1 MIVLFKKE
9 ETYKAGGVF
18 PVVSIPVEAQGEAK
32 DFNDFQ
38 WWAPTDK
45 WNTWLKANPRSWQ
58 AESEET
64 EKDFRKRLY
73 ESLVEEGEIDSKVL
87 DFTSFNSLLE
97 ADAAGSGSAVAVS
110 SAEQPTEEQK
120 KNYTKF
126 VFAYNRLK
134 EGGKIK
140 DELNASDLKKGE
152 DYAIIWDLPG
162 NGGASVVE
170 TRQAYKSKVVSDL
183 PNGVLVKIDES
194 IPFGKFQEESDAG
207 NTIMKIA
214 GFGGQIL
221 AGGVAAA
228 AVIGGGILATK
239 AIAGQ
244 AARFAAR
251 KSTSGG
257 VSWLSRIL
265 GSGAETAVAS
275 NAPIAAVD
283 AAAASSSLEL
293 ATGVSAEALGT
304 AGATEITVGSAVPA
318 AAAASEG
325 GVAAG
330 AAASNPI
337 GWIIAAVAVTAGVVQ
352 RIVNWTSDAQAP
364 KLGDIE
370 DEGWAKDA
378 FMPGTIPD
386 GEAIT
391 ICWTQDAGNSWFT
404 DILWNED
411 TRTTMDLIKLGN
423 FKGRSIFLMV
433 QINSKEYDAIL
444 KSKEMILLSF
454 EENAKFERGYFD
466 NDDLE
471 FEMIAV
477 EKGESSNVI
486 STIFEGYCSW
496 EEIEGAYRGA
506 DDSFVGVPE
515 NAPDEYSFHYKLG
528 KGDRDINVTGTLI
541 KDLASLDVMKTTF
554 AVGSPAPNES
564 ASTFNLEIDWKK
576 ISESTEVLSFSDFS
590 KLPLTAVPTFEAE
603 GDEAAAAPTDPD
615 NEDKYLTQTEKIAAY
630 EVKTIE
636 FADKA
641 LEDQQLPDL
650 KTFIVP
656 NNYLEAT
663 DNEEIVVQPIQEV
676 TLRYPRRG
684 TISVESEAAP
694 EPIPVGAT
702 GATGPD
708 VEGGVP
714 VEVTTDEVKIKY
726 RDNPEILNKIGIGDT
741 GKIKDR
747 DRKDKHKFLDMITPE
762 EKKEL
767 GIEDWD
773 WIKKVKIYKDGKTG
787 EPYLIKFKSGGL
799 DEDRKRKITAEDPNF
814 DTALKVANRIQAG
827 FKQVEDKDSE

>member
-18 PVVSIPVEAQGEAK
+18 PVVSIPVEGKGEAK

-73 ESLVEEGEIDSKVL
+73 ESLVEEGEIDVKVL

-134 EGGKIK
+134 GEGKIK
-140 DELNASDLKKGE
+140 DELNASVLKKGE

-162 NGGASVVE
+162 NGGAPVVE

-207 NTIMKIA
+207 NTLMKIA

-239 AIAGQ
+239 AIAGG
-244 AARFAAR
+244 AARLAAR
-251 KSTSGG
+251 SKISGG
-257 VSWLSRIL
+257 LTWLKNIVGR
-265 GSGAETAVAS
+265 GAGNAVAS
-275 NAPIAAVD
+275 NATTAAVD
-283 AAAASSSLEL
+283 SAAASSLEL
-293 ATGVSAEALGT
+293 ATGVSAEALGG
-304 AGATEITVGSAVPA
+304 AGATEIVVGSTALETGGAITASTVGWIA
-318 AAAASEG
+318 AA
-325 GVAAG
+325 VL
-330 AAASNPI
+330 P
-337 GWIIAAVAVTAGVVQ
+337 IAATIQ
-352 RIVNWTSDAQAP
+352 RLVNWTSDAQAP
-364 KLGDIE
+364 RLGQIE

-433 QINSKEYDAIL
+433 QINSKEYDAVL
-444 KSKEMILLSF
+444 KSKEMVLLSF
-454 EENAKFERGYFD
+454 EQNAKFERGYFN

-486 STIFEGYCSW
+486 STIFEGYCTW
-496 EEIEGAYRGA
+496 EEMEGAYRGA

-541 KDLASLDVMKTTF
+541 KDLASLDVMKKTF
-554 AVGSPAPNES
+554 AVGSPASNES
-564 ASTFNLEIDWKK
+564 APTFNLEIDWKK

-590 KLPLTAVPTFEAE
+590 KLPLIAVPTFEAE

-615 NEDKYLTQTEKIAAY
+615 KKNKYLTQTEKIAAY

-663 DNEEIVVQPIQEV
+663 DNEEIIVQPIQDV
-676 TLRYPRRG
+676 TLKYPRKG

-694 EPIPVGAT
+694 EPVPVGAT
-702 GATGPD
+702 GEPE

-726 RDNPEILNKIGIGDT
+726 KDNPEILNKIGIDDAT
-741 GKIKDR
+741 KIKDKDR
-747 DRKDKHKFLDMITPE
+747 DDKIRFMDMVTPE

-799 DEDRKRKITAEDPNF
+799 DADRKRKITAKDSNF

-827 FKQVEDKDSE
+827 FTQVEDEDSEEK

>member
-1 MIVLFKKE
+1 MIVLFKKGE
-9 ETYKAGGVF
+9 IYKAGGAF
-18 PVVSIPVEAQGEAK
+18 PVVSIPVEGEGEAK

-64 EKDFRKRLY
+64 EKDFKKKLY

-97 ADAAGSGSAVAVS
+97 EDAAGSGSSVAVS

-140 DELNASDLKKGE
+140 DELNASSLKKGE

-207 NTIMKIA
+207 NTLMKIA

-228 AVIGGGILATK
+228 AAIGGGIWATK
-239 AIAGQ
+239 KIAGG
-244 AARFAAR
+244 AARLVAR
-251 KSTSGG
+251 KEIKGG
-257 VSWLSRIL
+257 VSWLSRIF
-265 GSGAETAVAS
+265 GSGAGKGVAS
-275 NAPIAAVD
+275 NAAKTAGYYKDGVLQQFVGKIPKGSAFVEVGAAIPG
-283 AAAASSSLEL
+283 AAAA
-293 ATGVSAEALGT
+293 
-304 AGATEITVGSAVPA
+304 
-318 AAAASEG
+318 EG
-325 GVAAG
+325 GAAG
-330 AAASNPI
+330 AGGMAALESNPI
-337 GWIIAAVAVTAGVVQ
+337 GWIITAVVVTTGIVQ
-352 RIVNWTSDAQAP
+352 RLVNWTSDAQAP
-364 KLGDIE
+364 RLGDIE
-370 DEGWAKDA
+370 DEGWAKDS

-477 EKGESSNVI
+477 EKGESNNII
-486 STIFEGYCSW
+486 STIFEGYCAW
-496 EEIEGAYRGA
+496 EEMEGAYRGA

-554 AVGSPAPNES
+554 AAGSPAPNES

-576 ISESTEVLSFSDFS
+576 ISESSEVLKFSDFS

-603 GDEAAAAPTDPD
+603 GDEAAAPMDPD
-615 NEDKYLTQTEKIAAY
+615 KEDKYLTQTEKIAAY

-663 DNEEIVVQPIQEV
+663 DNEEILVQPIQEV
-676 TLRYPRRG
+676 TLKYPRRG
-684 TISVESEAAP
+684 TITVESEAAP
-694 EPIPVGAT
+694 EPIPVGVEGVT

-708 VEGGVP
+708 IEGGVP
-714 VEVTTDEVKIKY
+714 IEVTTDQVKIKY
-726 RDNPEILNKIGIGDT
+726 RDNPAALNSIGIPDVT
-741 GKIKDR
+741 KIKD
-747 DRKDKHKFLDMITPE
+747 KDKDDNIKILDMITPE
-762 EKKEL
+762 EKKVL
-767 GIEDWD
+767 DIEDWD
-773 WIKKVKIYKDGKTG
+773 YIKKVKIYRDGKTG
-787 EPYLIKFKSGGL
+787 EPYIVKFRSGGTSGYK
-799 DEDRKRKITAEDPNF
+799 KRKIKADNPNF

>member
-1 MIVLFKKE
+1 MIVLFKKG
-9 ETYKAGGVF
+9 ETYKAGGAF
-18 PVVSIPVEAQGEAK
+18 PVVSIPVEAQGEKK

-64 EKDFRKRLY
+64 EKDFKKRLY
-73 ESLVEEGEIDSKVL
+73 ESLIKEGEIDGKVL

-97 ADAAGSGSAVAVS
+97 ADAAGSGSSVAVS

-140 DELNASDLKKGE
+140 DELNADSLKKGE

-162 NGGASVVE
+162 NTGAPVVE

-194 IPFGKFQEESDAG
+194 IPFGKFQDESDAG
-207 NTIMKIA
+207 NTLMKIA

-221 AGGVAAA
+221 AGGVAAV
-228 AVIGGGILATK
+228 AVIGGGIWAAKTV
-239 AIAGQ
+239 AGG
-244 AARFAAR
+244 AARLAAR
-251 KSTSGG
+251 NKITGG
-257 VSWLSRIL
+257 ISWLKNIV
-265 GSGAETAVAS
+265 GTGAGNAVAS
-275 NAPIAAVD
+275 NATTAAVD
-283 AAAASSSLEL
+283 SAAASSLEL
-293 ATGVSAEALGT
+293 ATGVSAEALGG
-304 AGATEITVGSAVPA
+304 AGATNIAVGSAVPA
-318 AAAASEG
+318 AAAAEG
-325 GVAAG
+325 G
-330 AAASNPI
+330 AAASSTALASNPV

-433 QINSKEYDAIL
+433 QINSKEYDAVL
-444 KSKEMILLSF
+444 KSKEMVLLSF
-454 EENAKFERGYFD
+454 EQNAKFERGYFD

-477 EKGESSNVI
+477 EKGESSNII
-486 STIFEGYCSW
+486 STIFEGYCTW
-496 EEIEGAYRGA
+496 EEMEGAYRGA

-541 KDLASLDVMKTTF
+541 KDLASLDVMKKTF

-590 KLPLTAVPTFEAE
+590 KLPLIAVPTFEAE

-615 NEDKYLTQTEKIAAY
+615 KADKYLTQTEKIAAY

-663 DNEEIVVQPIQEV
+663 DNEEILVQPIQDV
-676 TLRYPRRG
+676 TLKYPRRG
-684 TISVESEAAP
+684 TITVESEAAP
-694 EPIPVGAT
+694 EPVPVGAT
-702 GATGPD
+702 GEPG

-726 RDNPEILNKIGIGDT
+726 KDNPEVLNKIGIDDAT
-741 GKIKDR
+741 KIKDKDR
-747 DRKDKHKFLDMITPE
+747 DDKIRFMDMITPE

-799 DEDRKRKITAEDPNF
+799 DADRKRKISAEDSNF

-827 FKQVEDKDSE
+827 FTQVEDEDSEEK

>member
-1 MIVLFKKE
+1 MIVLFKKGE
-9 ETYKAGGVF
+9 IYKAGGVF
-18 PVVSIPVEAQGEAK
+18 PVVSIPVEGEGEAK

-58 AESEET
+58 AESEEA
-64 EKDFRKRLY
+64 EKDFKKRLY

-97 ADAAGSGSAVAVS
+97 EDAAGSGSSVAVS

-140 DELNASDLKKGE
+140 DELNASSLKKGE

-207 NTIMKIA
+207 NTLMKIA

-228 AVIGGGILATK
+228 AAIGGGLWATK
-239 AIAGQ
+239 KIAGG
-244 AARFAAR
+244 AARLVAR
-251 KSTSGG
+251 KEIKGG
-257 VSWLSRIL
+257 VSWLSRIF
-265 GSGAETAVAS
+265 GSGAGKGVAS
-275 NAPIAAVD
+275 NAAK
-283 AAAASSSLEL
+283 
-293 ATGVSAEALGT
+293 T
-304 AGATEITVGSAVPA
+304 AGYYKDGVLQQFVGKIPKGSAFVEVGA
-318 AAAASEG
+318 AIP
-325 GVAAG
+325 G
-330 AAASNPI
+330 AAAVEGGAGAGGIIAAESNPI
-337 GWIIAAVAVTAGVVQ
+337 GWIITAVVVTAGIVQ
-352 RIVNWTSDAQAP
+352 RLVNWTSDAQAP
-364 KLGDIE
+364 RLGDIE
-370 DEGWAKDA
+370 DEGWAKDS

-433 QINSKEYDAIL
+433 QINSKEYDAVL

-477 EKGESSNVI
+477 EKGESSNII
-486 STIFEGYCSW
+486 STIFEGYCAW
-496 EEIEGAYRGA
+496 EEMEGAYRGA

-564 ASTFNLEIDWKK
+564 ESTLNLEIDWKK
-576 ISESTEVLSFSDFS
+576 ISESTEVLSFSNFS
-590 KLPLTAVPTFEAE
+590 KLPLIAVPTFEAE
-603 GDEAAAAPTDPD
+603 GDEAAAPTDPD
-615 NEDKYLTQTEKIAAY
+615 KEDKYLTQTEKIAAY

-656 NNYLEAT
+656 NNYLEST

-676 TLRYPRRG
+676 TLKYPRRG

-694 EPIPVGAT
+694 EPIPVGVEGVT

-708 VEGGVP
+708 IEGGVP
-714 VEVTTDEVKIKY
+714 IEVTTDQVKIKY
-726 RDNPEILNKIGIGDT
+726 RDNPAALNSIGIPDVT
-741 GKIKDR
+741 KIKD
-747 DRKDKHKFLDMITPE
+747 KDKDDNIKILDMITPE
-762 EKKEL
+762 EKKDL
-767 GIEDWD
+767 DIEDWD
-773 WIKKVKIYKDGKTG
+773 YIKKVKIYKDGKTG
-787 EPYLIKFKSGGL
+787 EPYLVKFRSGGTSGYK
-799 DEDRKRKITAEDPNF
+799 KRKIKADNPNF

-827 FKQVEDKDSE
+827 FTQVEDKDSEEK

>member
-1 MIVLFKKE
+1 MIVLFKKG

-18 PVVSIPVEAQGEAK
+18 PVVSIPVEGKGEAK

-140 DELNASDLKKGE
+140 DELNASSLKKGE

-207 NTIMKIA
+207 NTLMKIA

-228 AVIGGGILATK
+228 AAIGGGLWATK
-239 AIAGQ
+239 KVAGV
-244 AARFAAR
+244 AARLVAR
-251 KSTSGG
+251 KEIKGG
-257 VSWLSRIL
+257 VSWLSRIF
-265 GSGAETAVAS
+265 GSGAGKGVAS
-275 NAPIAAVD
+275 NAAK
-283 AAAASSSLEL
+283 
-293 ATGVSAEALGT
+293 T
-304 AGATEITVGSAVPA
+304 AGYYKDGVLQQFVGKIPKGSAFVEVGASTIPGVVATETAAGISAATVG
-318 AAAASEG
+318 
-325 GVAAG
+325 
-330 AAASNPI
+330 
-337 GWIIAAVAVTAGVVQ
+337 WIAAAVAVTAGVVQ
-352 RIVNWTSDAQAP
+352 RLVNWTSDAQAP
-364 KLGDIE
+364 RLGDIE
-370 DEGWAKDA
+370 DEGWAKDS

-433 QINSKEYDAIL
+433 QINSKEYDAVL

-454 EENAKFERGYFD
+454 EENAKFDRTWYD

-477 EKGESSNVI
+477 EKGESNNII

-496 EEIEGAYRGA
+496 EEMEGAYRGA

-554 AVGSPAPNES
+554 AAGSPAPNES

-576 ISESTEVLSFSDFS
+576 ISESSEVLKFSDFS

-603 GDEAAAAPTDPD
+603 GDEAAAPTDPD
-615 NEDKYLTQTEKIAAY
+615 KEDKYLTQTEKIAAY

-663 DNEEIVVQPIQEV
+663 DNEEILVQPIQDV
-676 TLRYPRRG
+676 TLKYPRRG
-684 TISVESEAAP
+684 TITVESEAAP
-694 EPIPVGAT
+694 EPIPVGVEGVT

-708 VEGGVP
+708 IEGGVP
-714 VEVTTDEVKIKY
+714 IEVTTDEVKIKY
-726 RDNPEILNKIGIGDT
+726 RDNPEILNKIGIDDAT
-741 GKIKDR
+741 KIKDR
-747 DRKDKHKFLDMITPE
+747 DREDKIKFLDMITPE

-773 WIKKVKIYKDGKTG
+773 WIKKIKVYKDGKTG

-799 DEDRKRKITAEDPNF
+799 DADRKRKITAKDPNF

>member
-1 MIVLFKKE
+1 MIVLFKKGE
-9 ETYKAGGVF
+9 IYKAGGVF
-18 PVVSIPVEAQGEAK
+18 PVVSIPVEAQGEKK

-45 WNTWLKANPRSWQ
+45 WNSWLKANPRSWQ

-64 EKDFRKRLY
+64 EKDFKKRLY
-73 ESLVEEGEIDSKVL
+73 ESLVKEGEIDGKVL

-97 ADAAGSGSAVAVS
+97 ADAAGSGSSVSVS
-110 SAEQPTEEQK
+110 SADQPTEEQK

-140 DELNASDLKKGE
+140 DELNAASLKKGE

-162 NGGASVVE
+162 NTGAPVVE
-170 TRQAYKSKVVSDL
+170 TRQAYKTKVVSDL

-207 NTIMKIA
+207 NVLLKIA
-214 GFGGQIL
+214 GFGSQIL
-221 AGGVAAA
+221 TGGLTAVAA
-228 AVIGGGILATK
+228 IGGGIWATK
-239 AIAGQ
+239 SIAS
-244 AARFAAR
+244 RLAAR
-251 KSTSGG
+251 KAVNGG
-257 VSWLSRIL
+257 VSWLSRII
-265 GSGAETAVAS
+265 GGGAEKAVAS
-275 NAPIAAVD
+275 NASTAAVD
-283 AAAASSSLEL
+283 AAAATELEL
-293 ATGVSAEALGT
+293 ATGVSAEALGG
-304 AGATEITVGSAVPA
+304 AAATEIAVGTEMAAGISAATVG
-318 AAAASEG
+318 
-325 GVAAG
+325 
-330 AAASNPI
+330 
-337 GWIIAAVAVTAGVVQ
+337 WIAAAVAVTAGVVQ
-352 RIVNWTSDAQAP
+352 RLVNWTSDAQAP
-364 KLGDIE
+364 RLGQIE
-370 DEGWAKDA
+370 DEGWARDS

-391 ICWTQDAGNSWFT
+391 ICWTQESGNSWFT

-411 TRTTMDLIKLGN
+411 TRTTMDLVKLGN

-433 QINSKEYDAIL
+433 QINSKEYDAVL

-454 EENAKFERGYFD
+454 EQNAKFERGYFN

-477 EKGESSNVI
+477 EKGESNNFI
-486 STIFEGYCSW
+486 STIFEGYCTW
-496 EEIEGAYRGA
+496 EEMEGAYRGA

-515 NAPDEYSFHYKLG
+515 NAPDEYSFHYKFG
-528 KGDRDINVTGTLI
+528 KGDRDVNVTGTLI
-541 KDLASLDVMKTTF
+541 KDIGSLDVMKTTF
-554 AVGSPAPNES
+554 VAGKPTPNES
-564 ASTFNLEIDWKK
+564 ASTFRLDIDWKK
-576 ISESTEVLSFSDFS
+576 ISESSGVLSFSDFS
-590 KLPLTAVPTFEAE
+590 KFPLTVVPTFEAE
-603 GDEAAAAPTDPD
+603 GDEASALKTDPD
-615 NEDKYLTQTEKIAAY
+615 KENKYLTQTEKIAAY

-663 DNEEIVVQPIQEV
+663 DNEEIVVQPIQDV
-676 TLRYPRRG
+676 TLKYPRRG
-684 TISVESEAAP
+684 TITVESDAAP
-694 EPIPVGAT
+694 EPVPVGAT
-702 GATGPD
+702 GEPG

-714 VEVTTDEVKIKY
+714 IEVTTDEVKIKY
-726 RDNPEILNKIGIGDT
+726 KDNPEVLNKIGIDDAT
-741 GKIKDR
+741 KIKDK
-747 DRKDKHKFLDMITPE
+747 DREDKIKFLDMITPE

-767 GIEDWD
+767 GMEDWD

-799 DEDRKRKITAEDPNF
+799 DSDRRRKITAEDSNF

-827 FKQVEDKDSE
+827 FTQVEDKDSEEK